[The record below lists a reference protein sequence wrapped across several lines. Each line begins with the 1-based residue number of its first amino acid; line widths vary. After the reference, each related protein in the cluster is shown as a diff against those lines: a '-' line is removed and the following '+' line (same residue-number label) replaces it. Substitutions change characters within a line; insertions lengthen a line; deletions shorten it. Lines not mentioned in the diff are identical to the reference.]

1 MNPEIKKSYE
11 QRFKTLR
18 SQYEKDLLAYNR
30 KKLRMKMAGVIRKKK
45 DPIGPKKPPCSF
57 ILFSQE
63 ERSKVKVERPDLNM
77 CEITKELGRRWTE
90 LTPEIKQRYQEMAT
104 ENQQKY
110 NSDALQKNY
119 NESILTKESKIEI
132 KDENPNPKL

>member
-1 MNPEIKKSYE
+1 
-11 QRFKTLR
+11 
-18 SQYEKDLLAYNR
+18 
-30 KKLRMKMAGVIRKKK
+30 MAGVIPKKK

-90 LTPEIKQRYQEMAT
+90 LTPEIKHRYQEMAI

-132 KDENPNPKL
+132 KDENPNPEL